1 MTVVANIPG
10 ETIKKD
16 VVSIRKADDAE
27 RAQEAVRRLLRQTL
41 SVDAAV
47 QIALLNNR
55 GLQASYNEL
64 ALAAAELV
72 GESLPPNPTFSIS
85 RIAGDGAIEIER
97 KVIGDILALAT
108 LPFRSEIARQR
119 FQKAQ

>member
-1 MTVVANIPG
+1 MYRNVEISGDAARGLRLGPARATVLLAILLSGCATFSPDGGMTVVANVAG

-16 VVSIRKADDAE
+16 VILIRTTDDAE

-64 ALAAAELV
+64 AL
-72 GESLPPNPTFSIS
+72 
-85 RIAGDGAIEIER
+85 
-97 KVIGDILALAT
+97 
-108 LPFRSEIARQR
+108 
-119 FQKAQ
+119 